1 MAFHRA
7 VLVGTAVETQVRG
20 DPGTREEDLHRG
32 SGKSYIHLL
41 LDVLIRHRIIHA
53 LHADVVVILD
63 GSHLPDCQLKRRSR
77 KRQQKQ
83 LLFLKTGRSAALP
96 FLEGLVVKGIQ
107 LLSNGLIQFHE
118 GQELAVAQS
127 SQDPSG
133 GHANG
138 ALHKGLVLRAAGTS
152 QENGGAVVLGHL
164 LVGLV
169 EYCFRPGVLAYTGL
183 EVVRREDAGDAAE
196 IPVGVDMAGDPGLL
210 LHVQEGLCVGVA
222 LYGSTATNRYASS
235 RSPVSV
241 STSAAVWP
249 AQSTCMVSPGL
260 CSRCMV

>member
-1 MAFHRA
+1 MRGIAVCQFQQGHTGLVALLLHLVGREEKPHHSSGVLADLFRPAEETLTIPLQVALVIRGHMAFHRA

-32 SGKSYIHLL
+32 PGKSYIHLL

-83 LLFLKTGRSAALP
+83 LLFLKTGRSVALP

-152 QENGGAVVLGHL
+152 RENGGAVVLGHL

-169 EYCFRPGVLAYTGL
+169 EYCFRPGVLEYTGL
-183 EVVRREDAGDAAE
+183 EV
-196 IPVGVDMAGDPGLL
+196 
-210 LHVQEGLCVGVA
+210 
-222 LYGSTATNRYASS
+222 
-235 RSPVSV
+235 
-241 STSAAVWP
+241 
-249 AQSTCMVSPGL
+249 
-260 CSRCMV
+260 